1 MEQLKK
7 LKKKYP
13 DISNNIKTLPIKNE
27 VILNNYNDK
36 ISIIKNK
43 YDTMNLLL
51 KNNINKYNKK
61 IENIS
66 KEIKDTK
73 NLSLEK
79 EKFIKKIS
87 NHEYKHNYNRFLILK
102 NMLIE
107 KEKDLEK
114 EKTILNK
121 LNKDIDKYF
130 IDLKDKEKKL
140 NDNNIFFFAEK

>member
-1 MEQLKK
+1 MKQFKNF
-7 LKKKYP
+7 KKKYP
-13 DISNNIKTLPIKNE
+13 DISN
-27 VILNNYNDK
+27 NDK

-43 YDTMNLLL
+43 YDTMNLFL

-61 IENIS
+61 IENIN
-66 KEIKDTK
+66 KEIKDIK
-73 NLSLEK
+73 DLSLEK
-79 EKFIKKIS
+79 EKFIKQIS

-130 IDLKDKEKKL
+130 IDLKNKEKKL

>member
-1 MEQLKK
+1 MKQFKNF
-7 LKKKYP
+7 KKKYP
-13 DISNNIKTLPIKNE
+13 DISN
-27 VILNNYNDK
+27 NDK

-43 YDTMNLLL
+43 YDTMNISL

-66 KEIKDTK
+66 KEIKDIK

-79 EKFIKKIS
+79 EKFIKQIS

-121 LNKDIDKYF
+121 LNKDIDKFF

>member
-27 VILNNYNDK
+27 VNNYNNTDK

-43 YDTMNLLL
+43 YDKMNLLL

-66 KEIKDTK
+66 KEIKDIK

-79 EKFIKKIS
+79 EKFIKQIS

-130 IDLKDKEKKL
+130 
-140 NDNNIFFFAEK
+140 